1 MPSEDK
7 LYTIG
12 SQLVTLLAGING
24 GSNYHTDLSATG
36 KVQFSEPDLSGMTP
50 PIAYVW
56 FGLESGREGDA
67 LVDVSHQAT
76 FFIVA
81 FGAYTA
87 DTPGGR
93 QLAVT
98 RLIRDIRKAL
108 EADPGLVSSVDRSW
122 ISEVRDLA
130 GDESSLMEFASVLV
144 EVTVVYERRRGVV

>member
-1 MPSEDK
+1 MPSEDQI
-7 LYTIG
+7 YTIG
-12 SQLVTLLAGING
+12 GQLVTLLAGING
-24 GSNYHTDLSATG
+24 GGSYHTDLSATG
-36 KVQFSEPDLSGMTP
+36 KVQLSEPDLSGMTP

-56 FGLESGREGDA
+56 FGGETGREGDA

-76 FFIVA
+76 FYIAA
-81 FGAYTA
+81 FAGYAA

-108 EADPGLVSSVDRSW
+108 EADPGLVSSADRSW

-130 GDESSLMEFASVLV
+130 GDEPSLMEFASVLV
-144 EVTVVYERRRGVV
+144 GVTVVYERRRGVV